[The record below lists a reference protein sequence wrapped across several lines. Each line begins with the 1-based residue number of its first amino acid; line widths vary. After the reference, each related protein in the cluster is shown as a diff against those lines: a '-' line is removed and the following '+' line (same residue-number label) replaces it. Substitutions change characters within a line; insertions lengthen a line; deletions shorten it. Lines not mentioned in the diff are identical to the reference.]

1 MKNQMLVT
9 VVGEDK
15 PGIVARLT
23 EVFVKHG
30 ANLEESRMSILGGE
44 FAAIVLITLPEGRLD
59 GLKQELSRLTNETL
73 VITTKTTQPLDPNR
87 FAGYSSYEISLNGAD
102 HEGIV
107 HKVSGFL
114 RDRSI
119 NIQSLDTDVVSAPV
133 SGSPLFRMRAIV
145 QVPPSTSLAD
155 LKNRLNQIGDQ
166 ESVDIL
172 VVPYVAEQAKIRAI
186 V

>member
-1 MKNQMLVT
+1 MLVT

-30 ANLEESRMSILGGE
+30 ANLEESRMSVLGGE
-44 FAAIVLITLPEGRLD
+44 FAAIILITLAEGRLEA
-59 GLKQELSRLTNETL
+59 LKQELSKLTSETI
-73 VITTKTTQPLDPNR
+73 VVSTKTTQPLDPNR
-87 FAGYSSYEISLNGAD
+87 FSGYSPFEITLSGAD

-114 RDRSI
+114 RDRAI

-133 SGSPLFRMRAIV
+133 SGSPLFRMKAIV
-145 QVPPSTSLAD
+145 QVPPSITRAELQN
-155 LKNRLNQIGDQ
+155 KLNQIADQ

-172 VVPYVAEQAKIRAI
+172 VSPYAEKEQSSVRVSAAR
-186 V
+186 